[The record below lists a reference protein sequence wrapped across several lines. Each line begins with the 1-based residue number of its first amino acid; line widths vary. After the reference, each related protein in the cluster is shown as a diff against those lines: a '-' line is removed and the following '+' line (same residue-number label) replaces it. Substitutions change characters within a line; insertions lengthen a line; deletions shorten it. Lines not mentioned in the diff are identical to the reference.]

1 MSWTEWS
8 KPTTSWTNPSQ
19 PSSSWTSWGKSTISD
34 WFASGWFSSGWF
46 EGWGIKGN
54 VSTTYVEPSKSTT
67 SWT

>member
-19 PSSSWTSWGKSTISD
+19 PSSSWTAWDKSAISD

-46 EGWGIKGN
+46 EGWEIKGN
-54 VSTTYVEPSKSTT
+54 VSTTYVGSSKSTT